1 MQKHIIGLAGLALLP
16 LLASCGSKT
25 TFAPELGID
34 LSQFHETQT
43 GLYIQDVKVG
53 TGLEATSGDTVFIDY
68 TAYFVNGVKL
78 DSTEGRSPFRFVVDA
93 GNVILGVNEGVT
105 GMKEGGERKLVI
117 PPNLGYG
124 YSDVQVDSTTW
135 VPGGSTLVYDIT
147 LVSVHRP
154 KATTG

>member
-1 MQKHIIGLAGLALLP
+1 MQKQIVGLVLGLLLAG
-16 LLASCGSKT
+16 CGRSL

-34 LSQFHETQT
+34 LSQFHETST
-43 GLYIQDVKVG
+43 GLYIRDITVG
-53 TGLEATSGDTVFIDY
+53 TGTEAAAGDTVFIDY

-78 DSTEGRSPFRFVVDA
+78 DSTEGRSPFRFVIGSGD
-93 GNVILGVNEGVT
+93 VILGVNEGVT
-105 GMKEGGERKLVI
+105 GMKPGGERKLVI

-147 LVSVHRP
+147 LVSVHPP